1 MIKKFHFILKDGTLT
16 DSEKEWFNVGEY
28 KKKKNFV
35 GNITT
40 SLPSNV
46 SSDMKDLLEWLDN
59 LVILFDC
66 WINALYY
73 IPVIPFIY
81 KLGAFFLRYKWFPN
95 IIGDSYFKILKVSKL
110 HQKRAFKRLDNQI

>member
-66 WINALYY
+66 WINALYSCY
-73 IPVIPFIY
+73 PFY
-81 KLGAFFLRYKWFPN
+81 L
-95 IIGDSYFKILKVSKL
+95 
-110 HQKRAFKRLDNQI
+110 